1 MTTEMM
7 QGNTNFKV
15 QLEQSGQVMGYIP
28 TDPTEQKH
36 MINAL
41 SATSHSLSEY
51 VNMEIT
57 IKNFVIEQ
65 IEIADKDTGELRP
78 AWRTVIVDTDGSSYG
93 CASIGV
99 FNSIRH
105 IVMFKGTPEQWNEP
119 LTVRVK
125 ETNKGANRILSLEI
139 I

>member
-1 MTTEMM
+1 MTTEMIPGSM
-7 QGNTNFKV
+7 NFNA
-15 QLEQSGQVMGYIP
+15 QLAETGQMMGYIP
-28 TDPTEQKH
+28 TDPTEQNH

-41 SATSHSLSEY
+41 SATNHNLSEY

-57 IKNFVIEQ
+57 IKNFVIEN
-65 IEIADKDTGELRP
+65 IHITDKDTGELRP
-78 AWRTVIVDTDGSSYG
+78 AWRTVIVDADGTSYG
-93 CASIGV
+93 CASTGV

-105 IVMFKGTPEQWNEP
+105 IVLFKGTPDQWNEP

-125 ETNKGANRILSLEI
+125 ETNKGTSRILSLEI